1 MLSLWLSRQKLS
13 LLIAGALAFPLLGGT
28 GVAGAHPASPSTP
41 TAPTASAPTPK
52 QATDCPAVVAVVNAA
67 AAATEAVPQAL
78 VDSLSAAI
86 GDGRLSGNHVGVSIW
101 VEGYG
106 EVFANRPDE
115 PLRPAS
121 NEKILTAM
129 GALEVLGPDATFT
142 TQLVATGPVEGSVL
156 NGDLVFVGGGDPWL
170 ALKGSDSLDALVS
183 ALRAAGV
190 TRVTGSLVYD
200 DFRYDDVFTLPGW
213 PSGAVPSDI
222 GPVSAITVERNRYRG
237 DRTFTTR
244 PGWSNAALLRV
255 LLNHQGIAVDGD
267 TKRFDLA
274 PDTGTVLA
282 STTSPPVSKLV
293 QHMLMYSDN
302 AIAEALVKEVAY
314 RSQGKGTT
322 ASGTATMV
330 SALAASCLPA
340 SAPGAVAF
348 DGSGLSRNNQR
359 SARQWRELLLA
370 ARQEPWFNTFAAG
383 LPVAGQSGTLQRR
396 FVGTVGV
403 GVVSA
408 KTGTILNTRTLS
420 GYATT
425 AGGRD
430 VVFSV
435 ILNGR
440 NTGQANAAI
449 ENLVNQVVAHAG

>member
-1 MLSLWLSRQKLS
+1 MLSLLPSRQKLS
-13 LLIAGALAFPLLGGT
+13 LLLAVALAATLLT
-28 GVAGAHPASPSTP
+28 GVNAAGAHPTPPAPSAP
-41 TAPTASAPTPK
+41 APTASPPTPK
-52 QATDCPAVVAVVNAA
+52 QATGCPEVVDTAA
-67 AAATEAVPQAL
+67 AGTEAVPPAL
-78 VDSLSAAI
+78 VDSLTTAL
-86 GDGRLSGNHVGVSIW
+86 GDRRLTGNHVGVSIW
-101 VEGYG
+101 VEGFG

-129 GALEVLGPDATFT
+129 GALEILGPDATFT

-156 NGDLVFVGGGDPWL
+156 NGDLVLVGGGDPWL
-170 ALKGSDSLDALVS
+170 ALKGADSIETLVTALK
-183 ALRAAGV
+183 AAGV
-190 TRVTGSLVYD
+190 TRVAGALVYD

-213 PSGAVPSDI
+213 PSGAVPGDI

-237 DRTFTTR
+237 DPTFTTR

-255 LLNHQGIAVDGD
+255 LLNHHGVAIDGE
-267 TKRFDLA
+267 TKRLDLA

-314 RSQGKGTT
+314 RAQGKGTT
-322 ASGTATMV
+322 ASGAATMV
-330 SALAASCLPA
+330 LALAASCLPA
-340 SAPGAVAF
+340 AAPGAVAF

-359 SARQWRELLLA
+359 SARQWRELLLL
-370 ARQEPWFNTFAAG
+370 ARQEPWFATFAAG

-396 FVGTVGV
+396 FVGTVGA

-425 AGGRD
+425 VGGRD

-449 ENLVNQVVAHAG
+449 ENLVNQVVAFSG